1 MTRAAGRDWAEW
13 TSLLDGARASGQ
25 RDAPDEQTAER
36 MKVHQGE
43 RLDALQAAASRL
55 DG

>member
-25 RDAPDEQTAER
+25 RDAT
-36 MKVHQGE
+36 
-43 RLDALQAAASRL
+43 DALQAAASRL